1 MGELYL
7 NKVAPKML
15 KARGR
20 KENWAD
26 KKSKLQCRSSGASQA
41 SREWLSRD
49 SQAFPAVS
57 FSRDA
62 DRSGRRSLGWV
73 RELWAADG
81 WKPPAL
87 HTPHSRAAN
96 PPLKG
101 GSGKHISTSTSPTQ
115 KANLINFDR

>member
-7 NKVAPKML
+7 NKAVPKML

-41 SREWLSRD
+41 SRGRLSRD

-62 DRSGRRSLGWV
+62 DGSL
-73 RELWAADG
+73 
-81 WKPPAL
+81 
-87 HTPHSRAAN
+87 
-96 PPLKG
+96 
-101 GSGKHISTSTSPTQ
+101 Q
-115 KANLINFDR
+115 KAQPWLGEGALGS